1 MNSSINSVA
10 MKFAASATIVCAA
23 FAAGAQVSYNATVL
37 SNNPIAFYE
46 FNDPFGSSAAA
57 DSSATGQY
65 PGSYE
70 YSTDGLYPELG
81 QPGIDTN
88 SILLSASD
96 PDPGFVYAYYPQ
108 FNGTNAFSIEI
119 WCDPSSDDSVNYHCP
134 IGNFS
139 GWLPPNYGTG
149 AGWYVYQTPGSASSS
164 TFEFVTGDQNV
175 YIPSSGGVIPGHWYY
190 LVITYD
196 GTNFSFYVNG
206 QLVRTQSDPGY
217 LSQTAAGTSNA
228 LGIGERGDD
237 SQFFSGYL
245 DDFAYYTNT
254 LTPAQILNDYEV
266 GSNALSAL
274 SVPPSIAQNV
284 VSTTA
289 YAGTTA
295 EFSVNAAGTAPLKYQ
310 WYEGSSPISG
320 ATNDTLSFICTPAE
334 NGDTYYVIVS
344 NAIGSVTS
352 STGTLTVSTA
362 IQIDAPLTSI
372 TRNVGSAAAFEIVAE
387 GALPITYQ
395 WYNGSS
401 PIAGATNSVLWLSDV
416 QLTNSGAN
424 YSVDISNPYTSIDS
438 QPATL
443 TVQPRPV
450 DVPVSP
456 YGALVEAD
464 GAVAYW
470 ELDETNGSTNAID
483 AVGSFDGSYTAG
495 SGAFTFGEPTGVP
508 GDTNT
513 AVGITNGATVVVPY
527 AIEINPPGPFTVE
540 GWFQPAAVAT
550 AYSTPISSI
559 SNPYGAGPTGWLVYQ
574 TAGNN
579 WSWWPYNGFYNGIQ
593 IYDYD
598 QIVANQWYYL
608 AMVYDGTNFTFYV
621 NDVDEG
627 SLTDSGFAQNGN
639 VPSGGAADYNYNY
652 NTTTGLPTGSS
663 PLTIGWRSDGNFN
676 PFAGAVADVAVYDQA
691 LTPQQIQNHYLNE
704 VFLNIKQSGNNAI
717 LSWPSAAG
725 TLQESTKLNGPWVN
739 MSGVNPPYTNSDSGT
754 MFFRLLR
761 Q

>member
-1 MNSSINSVA
+1 